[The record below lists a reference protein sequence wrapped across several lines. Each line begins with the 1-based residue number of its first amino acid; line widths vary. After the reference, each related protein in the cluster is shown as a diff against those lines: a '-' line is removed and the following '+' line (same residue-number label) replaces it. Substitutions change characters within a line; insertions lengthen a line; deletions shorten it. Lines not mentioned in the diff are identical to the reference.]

1 MKKELF
7 LLLFVITA
15 FETYAQTAGDGR
27 FGRGMFNQ
35 SIYLRDRWIDTLR
48 NDTAFQGA
56 VRSLPTADAVYR
68 FVNGRIIEA
77 ASPGGSTYQLQY
89 NNGSFAGA
97 AIYTDGNNLG
107 IGVTPTAQV
116 DLKASIGVAGTGP
129 LKFRAGPL
137 LSSAEAG
144 LVEYYSDKLY
154 FTINTATARKE
165 ITLNDAALTSGR
177 IPFVAISGR
186 LTDNSNLKWNSSLET
201 VMLPNIPNSDE
212 DKFLTTDA
220 DGNVV
225 LATVPAGGAGGGGG
239 SSKIANIDL

>member
-1 MKKELF
+1 MKKTLF
-7 LLLFVITA
+7 LLLLLITISEA
-15 FETYAQTAGDGR
+15 YSQVAGDSR
-27 FGRGMFNQ
+27 FGRGIFNQ

-68 FVNGRIIEA
+68 FVNGRIIDA

-97 AIYTDGNNLG
+97 SIYTDGNNLG
-107 IGVTPTAQV
+107 IGVTPTAYL

-129 LKFRAGPL
+129 LKFRSGPL
-137 LSSAEAG
+137 MSSAEAG

-165 ITLNDAALTSGR
+165 ITLNDVALTSGR
-177 IPFVAISGR
+177 IPFVAIGGR
-186 LTDNSNLKWNSSLET
+186 LTDNTNLKWNTSLGT
-201 VMLPNIPNSDE
+201 IILPNIPNSDSG
-212 DKFLTTDA
+212 KFLTTDS

-225 LATVPAGGAGGGGG
+225 LSDVPGGGSGGG
-239 SSKIANIDL
+239 SSKIPNIDL